1 MNTAHSAIFT
11 ILLIDSVPAG
21 QHPLVCR
28 FLKGVF
34 HQKHALPR
42 YNVTWDLSILLAYLR
57 SLSPVKKLSLKYLS
71 LKLLM
76 LCLVLSG
83 QRGQTAH
90 LLDVRNMTL
99 TFSRAAL
106 AIGDLAKTYRP
117 GSHLDEVSYLAY
129 APDRRLCIVTVL
141 KHYLDRTLDIRGS
154 ETWLFLTLRQ
164 PQKAATK
171 DTLRRWAKGALVE
184 AGKNMNV
191 FKPHSIRS
199 ASTSFAAKT
208 KLSIDTIMHT
218 AGWHHETT
226 FTKYCNMP
234 IKGNFDQNILSH
246 AI

>member
-1 MNTAHSAIFT
+1 MNTARSAIST

-34 HQKHALPR
+34 HQKPALPR
-42 YNVTWDLSILLAYLR
+42 DNVTWDVSILLAYLR

-71 LKLLM
+71 LKLLI

-99 TFSRAAL
+99 TFSRVAF
-106 AIGDLAKTYRP
+106 AIGDLAKTSRP

-141 KHYLDRTLDIRGS
+141 KHYFERTLDIRGL
-154 ETWLFLTLRQ
+154 ETRVFLTLRQ
-164 PQKAATK
+164 PHKAATK
-171 DTLRRWAKGALVE
+171 DTLRRWAKGVLME
-184 AGKNMNV
+184 AGINMNV
-191 FKPHSIRS
+191 FKPHSVRS
-199 ASTSFAAKT
+199 ASSNFASKN
-208 KLSIDTIMHT
+208 KLSIDTIMRT

-226 FTKYCNMP
+226 FTKYYNMP
-234 IKGNFDQNILSH
+234 IKGNFGQHILSH
-246 AI
+246 AK